1 MKMAPIRRHFFIY
14 VVLRSAFYH
23 NWARHQEILAI
34 SMIETERLYF
44 RKFELD
50 DLPVLIEQRSDPDMN
65 RYLGGARLQNPEAL
79 AKRIRFYMSCYDSH
93 GFGMC
98 PMFWKETG
106 EMIGAAGLQ
115 PLEDT
120 GEIEVGY
127 SVIKPLWGGGIGTEA
142 AKGWMQFG
150 FSNFGLDRIVAVAL
164 VENTASRR
172 IMEKLGMQF
181 EKTEVHYDE
190 ECAFYAVSKE
200 NFIKRNGSAG

>member
-1 MKMAPIRRHFFIY
+1 
-14 VVLRSAFYH
+14 
-23 NWARHQEILAI
+23 
-34 SMIETERLYF
+34 MIETERLYF

-50 DLPVLIEQRSDPDMN
+50 DLPQLIEQRSDPDMY
-65 RYLGGARLQNPEAL
+65 RFLGGTRMQNPDAL

-115 PLEDT
+115 PLENT

-127 SVIKPLWGGGIGTEA
+127 SVIKPLWGRGIGTEA
-142 AKGWMQFG
+142 ARGWMEFG
-150 FSNFGLDRIVAVAL
+150 FNNFGLERIVAVA
-164 VENTASRR
+164 VVGNTASTR
-172 IMEKLGMQF
+172 IMEKLAMRY
-181 EKTEVHYDE
+181 EKTEEHYGE

-200 NFIKRNGSAG
+200 DFFRGIGI